1 MKESWSTFSEV
12 LVTVDL
18 IVRHDCK
25 EKKKQEVSSGRIKSK
40 KSKPFETKSGANIC
54 INLHNMKMYC
64 FLMVSFLADV

>member
-25 EKKKQEVSSGRIKSK
+25 EKKAGSKQWKNKVQKVQAI
-40 KSKPFETKSGANIC
+40 
-54 INLHNMKMYC
+54 
-64 FLMVSFLADV
+64 